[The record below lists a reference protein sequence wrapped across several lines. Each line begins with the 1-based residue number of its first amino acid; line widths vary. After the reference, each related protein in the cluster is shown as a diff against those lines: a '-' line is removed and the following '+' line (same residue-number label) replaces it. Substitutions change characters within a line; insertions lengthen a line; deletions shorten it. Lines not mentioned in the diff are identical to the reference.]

1 MSFESRITAFA
12 ERFLSDRTFQL
23 VVAPALADLQFEA
36 QRRAAKT
43 RTEPSGLLRAVA
55 GGLRND
61 LARDCGGIV
70 VLTLVPACYY
80 IFLMVILFDF
90 FSIAISTGFFVVAI
104 LILVLSI
111 GPVMACFWPER
122 RTGPST
128 RHSRPLS

>member
-23 VVAPALADLQFEA
+23 VVAPALADLQFEHSVGP
-36 QRRAAKT
+36 RR
-43 RTEPSGLLRAVA
+43 RTQNRLGLLRAVA

-61 LARDCGGIV
+61 FARDCGSFV
-70 VLTLVPACYY
+70 VLTLVPAGYY

-90 FSIAISTGFFVVAI
+90 FSIAISTGFVVVAL

-122 RTGPST
+122 RTGPVD
-128 RHSRPLS
+128 